1 MINYI
6 VLGTSAFFVVWGLIM
21 GFVRGFN
28 RSFLRLL
35 LVVAALLAAWFLR
48 HVFVDLLLKI
58 KIQGQTIEE
67 FLSGLLSGGVANVPE
82 SLSDLIFVIVRIF
95 INVVC
100 FIVLFI
106 AFKFVGWAIIFP
118 IMKLFVKKGAK
129 KRALLGGIVGIIQ
142 GAVIAFAFC
151 VPVNGLLIQANTLM
165 TSLSDLKLDGNS
177 VISAEV
183 QNQVAEAGLDE
194 YQDSIMC
201 KIYTESGD
209 WAYKML
215 TTVEDKEGNPISLD
229 SAINAVKAVVKVTNS
244 ISANMDA
251 ISNSFSA
258 GGGFSEEGKNA
269 LVDMLKTIGE
279 VQDEELKDEAAKNI
293 LNTIIVGAA
302 GMTGDGSE
310 GSEGISL
317 PEDFDIT
324 ALDTGSAVDAV
335 EALYDFNARVNDES
349 KTEEEKQ
356 LTSDEA
362 KAIVNGIAKNET
374 LISAVVQENSLMPE
388 VGETDK
394 AIIETELETLKS
406 EGEIDEA
413 AVEQVRKLLG
423 IAAAGGAA

>member
-6 VLGTSAFFVVWGLIM
+6 VLGISAFFVVWGLVM
-21 GFVRGFN
+21 GLARGFN

-35 LVVAALLAAWFLR
+35 LVVAAVLAAWFLR
-48 HVFVDLLLKI
+48 QVFVNLLLGI
-58 KIQGQTIEE
+58 KIQEQPLEE
-67 FLSGLLSGGVANVPE
+67 YLAGLLSNGGASVPE
-82 SLSDLIFVIVRIF
+82 SLTDLIFVIVRII

-100 FIVLFI
+100 FLALFI

-151 VPVNGLLIQANTLM
+151 VPVNGLLTQANTLM
-165 TSLSDLKLDGNS
+165 TSLADLKLDGNP

-183 QNQVAEAGLDE
+183 QDKVAEAGLDD
-194 YQDSIMC
+194 YQKSFMC
-201 KIYTESGD
+201 EFYTQSGG
-209 WAYKML
+209 WAYNML
-215 TTVEDKEGNPISLD
+215 TTVKDKDGDPISLD
-229 SAINAVKAVVKVTNS
+229 SAINAVKAVVKVANS
-244 ISANMDA
+244 FSANLDA
-251 ISNSFSA
+251 INNSFSA

-279 VQDEELKDEAAKNI
+279 VQDGELKDEATKKI
-293 LNTIIVGAA
+293 INTIIVGAA

-324 ALDTGSAVDAV
+324 ALDTGSAVGAV
-335 EALYDFNARVNDES
+335 EALYDFNARANDET

-356 LTSDEA
+356 LTNEEA
-362 KAIVNGIAKNET
+362 KAIVNGIAKNES
-374 LISAVVQENSLMPE
+374 LISAVVQENNLMPE

-394 AIIETELETLKS
+394 ALIETELETLKS
-406 EGEIDEA
+406 EGEINDETA
-413 AVEQVRKLLG
+413 EQVRKLLG

>member
-6 VLGTSAFFVVWGLIM
+6 VLGISAFFVVWGLIM
-21 GFVRGFN
+21 GLVRGFN

-67 FLSGLLSGGVANVPE
+67 FLSGLLSGGAANVPE

-100 FIVLFI
+100 FMVLFI

-194 YQDSIMC
+194 YQDSVMC
-201 KIYTESGD
+201 KIYTESGG

-215 TTVEDKEGNPISLD
+215 TTVEDKEGDPISLD
-229 SAINAVKAVVKVTNS
+229 SAINAVRAVVKVTNS

-293 LNTIIVGAA
+293 LNTIIVSAA

-388 VGETDK
+388 VGEDDK
-394 AIIETELETLKS
+394 AIIETELEMLKS

-413 AVEQVRKLLG
+413 TAEQVRKLLG

>member
-21 GFVRGFN
+21 GLVRGFN

-58 KIQGQTIEE
+58 NIQGQTIEE
-67 FLSGLLSGGVANVPE
+67 FLSGLLSGGAANVPE

-129 KRALLGGIVGIIQ
+129 KRALLGGIMGIIQ

-194 YQDSIMC
+194 YQDSVMC
-201 KIYTESGD
+201 KIYTESGG

-215 TTVEDKEGNPISLD
+215 TTVEDKEGDPISLD

-394 AIIETELETLKS
+394 AIIETELETLKK
-406 EGEIDEA
+406 EGEIDETTA
-413 AVEQVRKLLG
+413 EQVRKLLG